1 VSAGRDSA
9 LPDSVTWFVPG
20 RVEML
25 GKHTDYAGGR
35 SLLAAV
41 DRGHTVTARA
51 REDRLLRV
59 TSSIARETIE
69 IDLDAPEAAERQGAG
84 HWSGYVRTVVDRL
97 RANFPGR
104 TRGAEIGIES
114 DLPLAAGMSS
124 SSALVVGLALALGEL
139 CGMGEDEAYRRTV
152 TDRERLAEY
161 LGCVENGQSYG
172 PLAGH
177 RGVGTFGGSEDHVA
191 MLCGREGQA
200 VQYSFC
206 PVAFE
211 RAVPFPE
218 DRALIIAVSGV
229 QAEKTGSALEHY
241 NRVSL
246 SARDIVGLWHD
257 RTGGSEATIG
267 EVLASSPEAA
277 DTLRDMVD
285 PGSYLDGRLSQFL
298 EESERIIP
306 AAADALGAG
315 DLSAFG
321 DLVDE
326 SQQLA
331 EEGLGNQTPE
341 TVALQRMAR
350 AMGADAAS
358 AFGAGFGGS
367 VWAMVP
373 AEQADRFAVDW
384 VDHYADTFPVAGR
397 AATWLITRPGA
408 PAHRVRAD

>member
-1 VSAGRDSA
+1 MSA
-9 LPDSVTWFVPG
+9 LPQTVTWFVPG
-20 RVEML
+20 RVELL

-41 DRGHTVTARA
+41 DRGHTVAARA

-59 TSSIARETIE
+59 TSAIARETIE
-69 IDLDAPEAAERQGAG
+69 IDLDAPEPAERMGAG

-97 RANFPGR
+97 RANFPGHS
-104 TRGAEIGIES
+104 RGADIQVES

-124 SSALVVGLALALGEL
+124 SSALVVGLALAFGEL
-139 CGMGEDEAYRRTV
+139 CGMQDAPAFREVV

-172 PLAGH
+172 SLAGH

-191 MLCGREGQA
+191 MLCGRADEM
-200 VQYSFC
+200 VQYAFC
-206 PVAFE
+206 PVRSEAS
-211 RAVPFPE
+211 VPFPE
-218 DRALIIAVSGV
+218 DRAIVMAVSGV
-229 QAEKTGSALEHY
+229 QAEKTGSALERY

-246 SARDIVGLWHD
+246 SARDIVGIWNE
-257 RTGGSEATIG
+257 RTGRRDATLGDIVTGSSG
-267 EVLASSPEAA
+267 AA
-277 DTLRDMVD
+277 DELRGMID
-285 PGSYLDGRLSQFL
+285 PGTYLMGRLVQFL

-306 AAADALGAG
+306 AASDALATG
-315 DLSAFG
+315 DLATFG
-321 DLVDE
+321 SLVDE

-341 TVALQRMAR
+341 TVALQRLAR
-350 AMGADAAS
+350 ELGADAAS

-373 AEQADRFAVDW
+373 AAHADSFAVEWLDR
-384 VDHYADTFPVAGR
+384 YADAFPVPGR
-397 AATWLITRPGA
+397 AATWLVTRPGP
-408 PAHRVRAD
+408 PAHRVEG

>member
-1 VSAGRDSA
+1 M
-9 LPDSVTWFVPG
+9 PQTVTWFVPG
-20 RVEML
+20 RVELL

-41 DRGHTVTARA
+41 DRGHTVAARA

-59 TSSIARETIE
+59 TSAIARETIE
-69 IDLDAPEAAERQGAG
+69 IDLDAPEPAERMGAG

-97 RANFPGR
+97 RANFPGHS
-104 TRGAEIGIES
+104 RGADIQVES

-124 SSALVVGLALALGEL
+124 SSALVVGLALAFGEL
-139 CGMGEDEAYRRTV
+139 CGMQDAPAFREVV

-172 PLAGH
+172 SLAGH

-191 MLCGREGQA
+191 MLCGRADEM
-200 VQYSFC
+200 VQYAFC
-206 PVAFE
+206 PVRSEAS
-211 RAVPFPE
+211 VPFPE
-218 DRALIIAVSGV
+218 DRAIVMAVSGV
-229 QAEKTGSALEHY
+229 QAEKTGSALERY

-246 SARDIVGLWHD
+246 SARDIVGIWNE
-257 RTGGSEATIG
+257 RTGRRDATLGDIVTGSSG
-267 EVLASSPEAA
+267 AA
-277 DTLRDMVD
+277 DELRGMID
-285 PGSYLDGRLSQFL
+285 PGTYLMGRLVQFL

-306 AAADALGAG
+306 AASDALATG
-315 DLSAFG
+315 DLATFG
-321 DLVDE
+321 SLVDE

-341 TVALQRMAR
+341 TVALQRLAR
-350 AMGADAAS
+350 ELGADAAS

-373 AEQADRFAVDW
+373 AAHADSFAVEWLDR
-384 VDHYADTFPVAGR
+384 YADAFPVPGR
-397 AATWLITRPGA
+397 AATWLVTRPGP
-408 PAHRVRAD
+408 PAHRVEG

>member
-1 VSAGRDSA
+1 
-9 LPDSVTWFVPG
+9 
-20 RVEML
+20 
-25 GKHTDYAGGR
+25 
-35 SLLAAV
+35 
-41 DRGHTVTARA
+41 
-51 REDRLLRV
+51 
-59 TSSIARETIE
+59 
-69 IDLDAPEAAERQGAG
+69 
-84 HWSGYVRTVVDRL
+84 VRTVVDRL

-104 TRGAEIGIES
+104 SRGAEITIES

-124 SSALVVGLALALGEL
+124 SSALVVGLALAFGEL
-139 CGMGEDEAYRRTV
+139 CRMGDDPAYQQVV

-191 MLCGREGQA
+191 MLCGHEGQA

-218 DRALIIAVSGV
+218 DRALVIAVSGV

-246 SARDIVGLWHD
+246 SARDIVGIWNE
-257 RTGGSEATIG
+257 RTGRHETTLGDIVATDPG
-267 EVLASSPEAA
+267 AA
-277 DTLRDMVD
+277 DDLRAMID
-285 PGSYLDGRLSQFL
+285 PGTYLSGRLSQFL

-306 AAADALGAG
+306 AATAALASG
-315 DLSAFG
+315 DLAAFG

-341 TVALQRMAR
+341 TVALQRLAR
-350 AMGADAAS
+350 EMGADAAS

-373 AEQADRFAVDW
+373 AERADRFAVDW
-384 VDHYADTFPVAGR
+384 VDRYADTFPVAGR
-397 AATWLITRPGA
+397 AATWLVTRPGP
-408 PAHRVRAD
+408 PAHRVRST

>member
-1 VSAGRDSA
+1 MTAPSS
-9 LPDSVTWFVPG
+9 LPDEVAWFVPG

-51 REDRLLRV
+51 REDRTLLV
-59 TSSIARETIE
+59 TSSIARETLE
-69 IDLDAPEAAERQGAG
+69 IDLDAEPAGRLGAG

-104 TRGAEIGIES
+104 SRGAEISIES

-124 SSALVVGLALALGEL
+124 SSALVVGLALAYGEL
-139 CGMGEDEAYRRTV
+139 CRMGDEPAYRQVV

-191 MLCGREGQA
+191 MLCGREAQM

-206 PVAFE
+206 PVGFE

-218 DRALIIAVSGV
+218 DRALVIAVSGV

-246 SARDIVGLWHD
+246 SARDIVGIWNE
-257 RTGGSEATIG
+257 RTGRRDATLG
-267 EVLASSPEAA
+267 DVVAA
-277 DTLRDMVD
+277 DQGAADELRALID
-285 PGSYLDGRLSQFL
+285 PGTYLSARLSQFL

-306 AAADALGAG
+306 AATDALAVG
-315 DLSAFG
+315 DLATFG
-321 DLVDE
+321 SLVDV

-341 TVALQRMAR
+341 TVALQRLAR
-350 AMGADAAS
+350 EMGADAAS

-373 AEQADRFAVDW
+373 AERADRFAVDW
-384 VDHYADTFPVAGR
+384 VDRYADTFPVAGR
-397 AATWLITRPGA
+397 AATWLVTRPGP
-408 PAHRVRAD
+408 PAHRVRSA

>member
-1 VSAGRDSA
+1 MSAR
-9 LPDSVTWFVPG
+9 PQTVTWFVPG
-20 RVEML
+20 RVELL

-41 DRGHTVTARA
+41 DRGHTVAARA

-59 TSSIARETIE
+59 TSAIARETIE
-69 IDLDAPEAAERQGAG
+69 IDLDAPEPAERMGAG

-97 RANFPGR
+97 RANFPGHS
-104 TRGAEIGIES
+104 RGADIQVES

-124 SSALVVGLALALGEL
+124 SSALVVGLALAFGEL
-139 CGMGEDEAYRRTV
+139 CGMQDAPAFREVV

-191 MLCGREGQA
+191 MLCGRADEM
-200 VQYSFC
+200 VQYAFC
-206 PVAFE
+206 PVRSEAS
-211 RAVPFPE
+211 VPFPE
-218 DRALIIAVSGV
+218 DRAIVMAVSGV
-229 QAEKTGSALEHY
+229 QAEKTGSALERY

-246 SARDIVGLWHD
+246 SARDIVGIWNE
-257 RTGGSEATIG
+257 RTGRRDATLGDIVAGS
-267 EVLASSPEAA
+267 SDAA
-277 DTLRDMVD
+277 DELRGMID
-285 PGSYLDGRLSQFL
+285 PGTYLMGRLVQFL

-306 AAADALGAG
+306 AASDALATG
-315 DLSAFG
+315 DLATFG
-321 DLVDE
+321 SLVDE

-341 TVALQRMAR
+341 TVALQRLAR
-350 AMGADAAS
+350 ELGADAAS

-367 VWAMVP
+367 VWAMLP
-373 AEQADRFAVDW
+373 AADADSFAVEWLDR
-384 VDHYADTFPVAGR
+384 YADAFPVPGR
-397 AATWLITRPGA
+397 AATWLVTRPGP
-408 PAHRVRAD
+408 PAHRVEG